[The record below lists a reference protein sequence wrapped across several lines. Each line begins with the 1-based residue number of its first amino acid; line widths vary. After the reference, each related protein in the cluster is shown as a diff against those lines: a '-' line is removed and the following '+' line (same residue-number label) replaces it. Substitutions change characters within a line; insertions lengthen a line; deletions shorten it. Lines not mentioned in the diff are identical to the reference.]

1 MKVFS
6 HFGSYPVNPITTE
19 AIPQPAPGTAQDKK
33 RGPILKD
40 LERSSES
47 LLVHPPGSELDSVPT
62 TLADPQAKAA
72 QALEGG
78 EADGDPAHSKDC
90 NGSLDTSLGEK
101 GPPRQ
106 SCSADS
112 GISDA
117 MEGECLTPLRHPI
130 LLVLPVRPLGLLGWE
145 AGGAWLGPA
154 LEGQ

>member
-1 MKVFS
+1 M
-6 HFGSYPVNPITTE
+6 
-19 AIPQPAPGTAQDKK
+19 
-33 RGPILKD
+33 
-40 LERSSES
+40 
-47 LLVHPPGSELDSVPT
+47 DSVPT

-130 LLVLPVRPLGLLGWE
+130 LLVLPVRPLKLLWWG